1 MAWVNPPAM
10 GCRFSFLHLPCAR
23 CGHTMNV
30 FQDLLIVFGG
40 FDGKRWLSDLHK
52 FDTQTLMWSQQNM
65 QGDPPQ
71 PRQYHA
77 SSIIGSNLYIY
88 GGFNGSYWLSDLIV
102 ADIQEGRWNYP
113 ITYGN
118 QPCAKEGLAMA
129 AVETYLFVH
138 GGWNG
143 ITNGDLHRFDTLNNE
158 WTLVQIEGKKPALC
172 GHSITRVNDKLF
184 VFGGYDGT
192 KWANSLYI
200 LDPLKDKTWTEPN
213 VFGVPM
219 ARGYHSA
226 VLYNKYI
233 LVFAGFNGSDVLNDI
248 VALDIETLT
257 WFLPD
262 TCSGYFPQARNAHS
276 MVLHGSQLYLFGGYN
291 GSRDTNELYILE
303 TSAFSSLHEDLK
315 LAYTNSSWHDTILYS
330 SSGCIH
336 VHSVILKSRAPLL
349 FCRLIDNNPSF
360 IQNKITATLNM
371 GNISFE
377 TLKLFCE
384 YLYCDLNRERI
395 HSYLAE
401 ELFSVA
407 REFELQRLKFL
418 CAKVLLRYDDI
429 IRESSLA
436 SDIMKCKD
444 EVFLSD
450 FTIYVKS
457 SVYKVHKV
465 IISARCT
472 FFRMLLNSGM
482 KDASKSSI
490 RFNDFDPKAFDI
502 IIEWMYSDKFLPL
515 FSENSLDLLTGKELL
530 SATNFLQLE
539 SLTRITEITLWKLI
553 DDKNAFKLLEIS
565 CLFSTSQLKSYCV
578 SYILRQFDKS
588 YILRELSLL
597 NSNAQEELAKFL
609 PKHARRHNVSWM
621 SSDLH
626 LVKYEK
632 NDENTE
638 KKEPVM
644 IYGRLFE
651 SLRIKKKMVIKASNP
666 LINKEFYNSSTLPS
680 NFALKPYY
688 RTPISLKLKPKIEL
702 NVRGIKAGGIFSMP
716 DPNKNQKQYHRKPRS
731 YKSLTQAAKTDRN
744 EEKHDF
750 YIKGFGSN
758 RRGKSRMSSLVN
770 STTQSRYVL
779 GSAGFQIYCSADILS
794 KQLMLPVIK

>member
-1 MAWVNPPAM
+1 
-10 GCRFSFLHLPCAR
+10 
-23 CGHTMNV
+23 MNV
-30 FQDLLIVFGG
+30 FQDFLIVFGG

-77 SSIIGSNLYIY
+77 ASIIGSNLYIY
-88 GGFNGSYWLSDLIV
+88 GGFNGSYWLSDLV
-102 ADIQEGRWNYP
+102 VVDIQEGRWNYP

-143 ITNGDLHRFDTLNNE
+143 ITNSDLHRFDTLKNE

-315 LAYTNSSWHDTILYS
+315 SAYTNSSWHDAVLYS
-330 SSGCIH
+330 SSGSIH

-360 IQNKITATLNM
+360 I
-371 GNISFE
+371 
-377 TLKLFCE
+377 
-384 YLYCDLNRERI
+384 
-395 HSYLAE
+395 
-401 ELFSVA
+401 
-407 REFELQRLKFL
+407 
-418 CAKVLLRYDDI
+418 LR
-429 IRESSLA
+429 
-436 SDIMKCKD
+436 
-444 EVFLSD
+444 VF
-450 FTIYVKS
+450 
-457 SVYKVHKV
+457 
-465 IISARCT
+465 
-472 FFRMLLNSGM
+472 
-482 KDASKSSI
+482 
-490 RFNDFDPKAFDI
+490 
-502 IIEWMYSDKFLPL
+502 
-515 FSENSLDLLTGKELL
+515 
-530 SATNFLQLE
+530 
-539 SLTRITEITLWKLI
+539 
-553 DDKNAFKLLEIS
+553 
-565 CLFSTSQLKSYCV
+565 
-578 SYILRQFDKS
+578 IL
-588 YILRELSLL
+588 
-597 NSNAQEELAKFL
+597 
-609 PKHARRHNVSWM
+609 
-621 SSDLH
+621 
-626 LVKYEK
+626 
-632 NDENTE
+632 
-638 KKEPVM
+638 
-644 IYGRLFE
+644 
-651 SLRIKKKMVIKASNP
+651 
-666 LINKEFYNSSTLPS
+666 
-680 NFALKPYY
+680 
-688 RTPISLKLKPKIEL
+688 
-702 NVRGIKAGGIFSMP
+702 
-716 DPNKNQKQYHRKPRS
+716 
-731 YKSLTQAAKTDRN
+731 
-744 EEKHDF
+744 
-750 YIKGFGSN
+750 
-758 RRGKSRMSSLVN
+758 
-770 STTQSRYVL
+770 
-779 GSAGFQIYCSADILS
+779 
-794 KQLMLPVIK
+794 